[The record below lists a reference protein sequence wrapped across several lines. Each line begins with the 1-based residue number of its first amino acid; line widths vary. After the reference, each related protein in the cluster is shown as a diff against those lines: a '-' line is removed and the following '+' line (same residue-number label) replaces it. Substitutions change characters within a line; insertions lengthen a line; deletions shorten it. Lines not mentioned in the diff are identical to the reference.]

1 MEKFLKSN
9 VYYNDTVISDTAEVP
24 VDVDFTLPVY
34 CPDIAKIFKLM
45 ATPYLSSKSIN
56 GNTLLFEGSL
66 ELNLLYSDKNG
77 ELCSFNY
84 QYPFSKSIEAECDM
98 TGVKLTATI
107 KCDYINCRAVSPRK
121 VDIHGACAMNIK
133 VEKRKCC
140 DIISD
145 FDDIGVELKKAV
157 TPATVPMG
165 CSEKYILIEDEIHLG
180 DNQPQIKNV
189 LRNNTVAVVK
199 ETKIINGKA
208 VVKGEMAV
216 SILYCADG
224 ARSPQTLKTVIPF
237 SQIIEID
244 GINEECECETKAT
257 LAFCEIKPKVN
268 VGGECKAFSLTSK
281 ILLCANAFCGNDVP
295 VIEDAFSRKYAA
307 EIKKDKICFEKI
319 CQTISETESFK
330 NTIKIEDSI
339 SSVID
344 IWGSVSSFSTKF
356 ENECMN
362 ITALI
367 NCGIVL
373 IDEND
378 NCIYIEKPFE
388 CEMKYQL
395 KGNSLPSYCEPQ
407 IEVES
412 IGYTILSADSIEIR
426 VDLSV
431 NAAVYECREMSVITE
446 LLVDESKPIVKSG
459 RKAMTIYFPH
469 QDECVWDIARTY
481 NASVEEIMRINEL
494 DDQKL
499 KLGKMLL
506 VPIM

>member
-24 VDVDFTLPVY
+24 VDVDFTLPDY

-45 ATPYLSSKSIN
+45 TTPYISSKSIN
-56 GNTLLFEGSL
+56 GNTLLLEGSL
-66 ELNLLYSDKNG
+66 ELNLLYADKDG
-77 ELCSFNY
+77 ELCSFTY
-84 QYPFSKSIEAECDM
+84 QYPFSKSIECEQDM
-98 TGVKLTATI
+98 SGVKISATI

-121 VDIHGACAMNIK
+121 VDIHGACAVSIK

-145 FDDIGVELKKAV
+145 YDDSNVELKKGI

-165 CSEKYILIEDEIHLG
+165 CTEKYILIEDEIHLG

-189 LRNNTVAVVK
+189 LRNNAAVMVK

-208 VVKGEMAV
+208 VVKGEMSV
-216 SILYCADG
+216 SVLYCAE
-224 ARSPQTLKTVIPF
+224 ALRSPQTLKTVIPF
-237 SQIIEID
+237 SQILEIE
-244 GINEECECETKAT
+244 GINEDCECETKAS
-257 LAFCEIKPKVN
+257 LAFCEIKPKSTLQ
-268 VGGECKAFSLTSK
+268 GECKAFSLTAK
-281 ILLCANAFCGNDVP
+281 ILLCANAFCGNDVA
-295 VIEDAFSRKYAA
+295 VIEDAFSRKYTA

-319 CQTISETESFK
+319 FQTITESESFK
-330 NTIKIEDSI
+330 NTVKIEESI

-344 IWGSVSSFSTKF
+344 VWGSITSSSTKF
-356 ENECMN
+356 EDDCMQ
-362 ITALI
+362 ITAVL

-373 IDEND
+373 MDENE
-378 NCIYIEKPFE
+378 NSIYLEKPLE
-388 CEMKYQL
+388 LQMKYPI
-395 KGNSLPSYCEPQ
+395 KGNGFKAYCEPQ

-412 IGYTILSADSIEIR
+412 IGYTILSADCIEIR
-426 VDLSV
+426 CDLSV
-431 NAAVYECREMSVITE
+431 NASVYECREMSVITE
-446 LLVDESKPIVKSG
+446 LSVDESRPIARSG

-469 QDECVWDIARTY
+469 QDECIWDIARTY

-494 DDQKL
+494 EDEKL
-499 KLGKMLL
+499 KIGKMLL